1 MMAAKYLCRRRRCV
15 WRNADGF
22 CLMAYTCPYGDRFVT
37 GGEADD
43 QRRKESDT
51 AGVPETGCAD

>member
-1 MMAAKYLCRRRRCV
+1 MMAGKYLCRRKRCI
-15 WRNADGF
+15 WRNVDGF
-22 CLMAYTCPYGDRFVT
+22 CLMAYECPTRDRVIVE
-37 GGEADD
+37 GEADD